1 MASLSRT
8 VHLRSPEQVVQAYEN
23 WAVPHFALFNNKQL
37 LFAYDN
43 DTGDISE
50 GSQLLNDWVNI
61 LYNSGS
67 AGIYTLCIYKDLKN
81 KSIDS
86 KTAYNGSINFQF
98 HEYKYPS
105 MPGGNGGTDPNL
117 KLILD
122 EMASMKL
129 AITKL
134 QEEGEPGD
142 DDDND
147 NILAGVTTLLN
158 NPVIAGLLGSLIPKP
173 GSVQRLPGAT
183 MEPVS
188 EPGKVSRI
196 AGAPAGQD
204 NDQLLAAS
212 LAQLKAAV
220 PNLPEVLAQLAK
232 LHEKRPFQFK
242 AYMNMLM
249 AMKL

>member
-8 VHLRSPEQVVQAYEN
+8 VHLRSPDQVVQAYEN

-37 LFAYDN
+37 IFAYDN
-43 DTGDISE
+43 DSGDINE
-50 GSQLLNDWVNI
+50 GSQLLTEWVNI

-67 AGIYTLCIYKDLKN
+67 AGIYTLCIYKDLKS

-86 KTAYNGSINFQF
+86 KTAYNGSVNFQL

-105 MPGGNGGTDPNL
+105 MPGGNGGADPNL

-122 EMASMKL
+122 EMAAMKL
-129 AITKL
+129 AIAKL
-134 QEEGEPGD
+134 QEEDEGD
-142 DDDND
+142 EDDKD

-158 NPVIAGLLGSLIPKP
+158 NPLIAGLIGSLIPKP
-173 GSVQRLPGAT
+173 GSVQRLPAGT
-183 MEPVS
+183 MEPIS

-196 AGAPAGQD
+196 AGVAGTQD
-204 NDQLLAAS
+204 QDQLLAAS

-232 LHEKRPFQFK
+232 LQEKKPFQF
-242 AYMNMLM
+242 AVYMNTLM